1 MKVYE
6 RLAQAFKDE
15 GVTHV
20 FGMMGD
26 GNMHWMEGLHKIGVE
41 LIEVRHEGVGL
52 GMADGWA
59 RHTRTPGV
67 CTATCGPGTTQLA
80 TALVTAARARS
91 PLVAFCGE
99 FPGNDQDYNQRFDQ
113 AKFADACEA
122 GFVRVVSPDYADEA
136 VRKAFYLARLESRPI
151 MLSAPMDVQ
160 QESFEDDDP
169 YMPSSV
175 LMPAAPAVR
184 ADPAVLGAAADII
197 AASKKPVIIA
207 GRGAIWANAGDAVL
221 KLGDR
226 IGALIAT
233 TLRSKNW
240 LAGNEYHAGIS
251 GLFATRTAIQLFEE
265 ADCVI
270 AAGASLNRY
279 TTEHGYLYPNAKYV
293 HLDIQPHVMLPG
305 ARGADCYVQ
314 TDVRTGLEAIADEL
328 AKRSVK
334 SIGYRTGTT
343 LERLANQYE
352 DPAEF
357 EIEPGT
363 IDPRHVCRVLEES
376 VPDDIPLLTGSGT
389 SAGFSILTFSRPR
402 RFVHASYFFGCIGQ
416 MLPAAMGIS
425 MATGRQPLML
435 VEGDASTLMHF
446 SDFDTIV
453 REKMPILIVVLN
465 DEALGAEYQKMR
477 AHKMQAALSAVPSPD
492 IGAIARAFGGKGV
505 LARTA
510 DEVRKA
516 ATEWVAKPEP
526 MVIDARISRNVIS
539 LPYRRVLYGRDE

>member
-1 MKVYE
+1 
-6 RLAQAFKDE
+6 
-15 GVTHV
+15 
-20 FGMMGD
+20 
-26 GNMHWMEGLHKIGVE
+26 
-41 LIEVRHEGVGL
+41 
-52 GMADGWA
+52 
-59 RHTRTPGV
+59 
-67 CTATCGPGTTQLA
+67 
-80 TALVTAARARS
+80 
-91 PLVAFCGE
+91 
-99 FPGNDQDYNQRFDQ
+99 
-113 AKFADACEA
+113 
-122 GFVRVVSPDYADEA
+122 
-136 VRKAFYLARLESRPI
+136 
-151 MLSAPMDVQ
+151 
-160 QESFEDDDP
+160 
-169 YMPSSV
+169 
-175 LMPAAPAVR
+175 
-184 ADPAVLGAAADII
+184 
-197 AASKKPVIIA
+197 
-207 GRGAIWANAGDAVL
+207 
-221 KLGDR
+221 
-226 IGALIAT
+226 
-233 TLRSKNW
+233 
-240 LAGNEYHAGIS
+240 
-251 GLFATRTAIQLFEE
+251 
-265 ADCVI
+265 
-270 AAGASLNRY
+270 
-279 TTEHGYLYPNAKYV
+279 
-293 HLDIQPHVMLPG
+293 MLPG

-425 MATGRQPLML
+425 MATGRRPLML

-477 AHKMQAALSAVPSPD
+477 AHKMQAALSAVQSPD

>member
-1 MKVYE
+1 MY
-6 RLAQAFKDE
+6 
-15 GVTHV
+15 
-20 FGMMGD
+20 
-26 GNMHWMEGLHKIGVE
+26 WMEALHKIGVE

-59 RHTRTPGV
+59 RQTRTPGI

-80 TALVTAARARS
+80 TAFVTAARAQS

-122 GFVRVVSPDYADEA
+122 GFVRVVSADYADEA

-169 YMPSSV
+169 YMPSSALV
-175 LMPAAPAVR
+175 PAAPMIR
-184 ADPAVLGAAADII
+184 ADPAALKAAADII

-207 GRGAIWANAGDAVL
+207 GRGAMWANAGDAVL

-240 LAGNEYHAGIS
+240 LAENEYHAGIS

-270 AAGASLNRY
+270 AVGASLNRY

-293 HLDIQPHVMLPG
+293 HLDIQPYVMLPG

-314 TDVRTGLEAIADEL
+314 TDVRTGLEAIDDEL
-328 AKRSVK
+328 ARRSVK
-334 SIGYRTGTT
+334 SMGYRTGTT

-357 EIEPGT
+357 DIEPGT
-363 IDPRHVCRVLEES
+363 IDPRHVCRVLEET
-376 VPDDIPLLTGSGT
+376 VPDNIPLLIGSGT
-389 SAGFSILTFSRPR
+389 SGGFSILTFSRPR

-416 MLPAAMGIS
+416 MLPASMGIS
-425 MATGRQPLML
+425 IATGRQPLML

-477 AHKMQAALSAVPSPD
+477 AHKMQAALSTVPSPD
-492 IGAIARAFGGKGV
+492 IGAIARAFGGRGV

-510 DEVRKA
+510 DEVRRA
-516 ATEWVAKPEP
+516 AAEWVAEPGP